1 MRVLLRALSADNDF
15 KRMEE
20 PAEAGK
26 VSKIKLERVSS
37 LPRIELDTDRPRT
50 PSFSS
55 TYTHS
60 KRDSKREKNQD
71 LVSTPPNTKKL
82 RMRSFLWIKPESPEA
97 RASTILAQL
106 IPVLIANIGAL
117 SSGLALGYSAIL
129 LPQIK
134 SVDQLFSPGNGTDSV
149 NISSTQY
156 RPFTASTEQGSWI
169 AGIFGL
175 GAILGGLSA
184 SYVGNKY
191 GRRVC
196 LMCLTCADLLSWVLI
211 ASSQNLGMML
221 TGRLLA
227 GFAAAGYAPC
237 IQIFV
242 AEITEAQHRGWMS
255 ALTVPI
261 TSIGTLCMYVI
272 GSWLPWHL
280 AAASCTIVPL
290 LLGLGMYFQD
300 ESPEW
305 YFQQDEEKKAYS
317 ALERLRGKDTN
328 IVAEVFQIQE
338 HRRQHL
344 THQVSFLQGM
354 RLLVQE
360 KRYYRPFL
368 VLNALFL
375 FSLFSG
381 KFAIEFYAV
390 SIFSKTG
397 GNIDNYLSAV
407 IIAAI
412 QLVGSLLFIPL
423 IRKLSRKIL
432 IVTTAL
438 IMAAALFLLGLCMY
452 SQHSS
457 RLAGLAEAAWL
468 PLACI
473 VLYMVAAPVGLCS
486 LPLLYVAEFFP
497 SEMRSVLGG
506 LTISLSHLELFLVV
520 KTFPNLE
527 QGLGEHGTFWL
538 YAGSCILAIIF
549 TLYYIPETKDRTLL
563 QVENKFARGKDYLV
577 SPWTTPLP
585 SPSLGS
591 VRKIQMQT
599 MMFTQ

>member
-1 MRVLLRALSADNDF
+1 
-15 KRMEE
+15 
-20 PAEAGK
+20 
-26 VSKIKLERVSS
+26 
-37 LPRIELDTDRPRT
+37 
-50 PSFSS
+50 
-55 TYTHS
+55 
-60 KRDSKREKNQD
+60 
-71 LVSTPPNTKKL
+71 
-82 RMRSFLWIKPESPEA
+82 
-97 RASTILAQL
+97 
-106 IPVLIANIGAL
+106 
-117 SSGLALGYSAIL
+117 
-129 LPQIK
+129 
-134 SVDQLFSPGNGTDSV
+134 
-149 NISSTQY
+149 
-156 RPFTASTEQGSWI
+156 
-169 AGIFGL
+169 
-175 GAILGGLSA
+175 
-184 SYVGNKY
+184 
-191 GRRVC
+191 
-196 LMCLTCADLLSWVLI
+196 MCLTCVDLLSWVLI

-221 TGRLLA
+221 SGRLLA
-227 GFAAAGYAPC
+227 GFAAGGYAPS

-255 ALTVPI
+255 ALTLPI

-280 AAASCTIVPL
+280 AAASCTIVPV

-305 YFQQDEEKKAYS
+305 YFQQEEEKKAYA

-354 RLLVQE
+354 RALVQE
-360 KRYYRPFL
+360 KRYYRPFII
-368 VLNALFL
+368 LNSLFL
-375 FSLFSG
+375 FSIFSG

-438 IMAAALFLLGLCMY
+438 TMAASLFLLGLCLY
-452 SQHSS
+452 SHQSPS
-457 RLAGLAEAAWL
+457 LAGLAGAAWL

-473 VLYMVAAPVGLCS
+473 VVYMVAAPIGLCS

-506 LTISLSHLELFLVV
+506 LTISVSHLELFLVV

-527 QGLGEHGTFWL
+527 QGIGEHATFWL
-538 YAGSCILAIIF
+538 YAGSCILAIVF
-549 TLYYIPETKDRTLL
+549 TLYYIPETKDRSLL
-563 QVENKFARGKDYLV
+563 QVEKKFARGKDYLV
-577 SPWTTPLP
+577 SPWTTPMS
-585 SPSLGS
+585 SPSLSS